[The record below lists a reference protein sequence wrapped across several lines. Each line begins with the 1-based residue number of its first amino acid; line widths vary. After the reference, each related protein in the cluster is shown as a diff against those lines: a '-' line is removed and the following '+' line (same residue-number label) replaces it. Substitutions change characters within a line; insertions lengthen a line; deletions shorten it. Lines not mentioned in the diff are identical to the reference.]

1 MFGPHCYFLF
11 LTSAAV
17 VTALSPQQISSYT
30 EHCKRSSPKF
40 NKCMKNALQLF
51 VNDLNKDIIDGE
63 TLDPWVMPE
72 LPLIY
77 DAGVSEKMS
86 VTLLGVSLHGLS
98 NLIVKNVRSNLK
110 DKTKLRME
118 IDLYDNLMY
127 FNGNY
132 SAELSSNTEVPITAE
147 GSFNIT
153 LVDLKGTLLLKGR
166 TVKRNNLDYLQIDRA
181 SIKPDVGNLYIDVV
195 GENDPYPELTAL
207 VMSLVNQ
214 CWRLVYYEALPLI
227 EEGLDEIIRSY
238 MDEAISNIPF
248 DTIVPA

>member
-1 MFGPHCYFLF
+1 MFGLYYNFLF

-17 VTALSPQQISSYT
+17 ITALSPQQISSYS

-51 VNDLNKDIIDGE
+51 VNDLNKDVIDGE
-63 TLDPWVMPE
+63 TFDPWVMPE

-77 DAGVSEKMS
+77 DAGASDKMS

-98 NLIVKNVRSNLK
+98 NLVIKNVRSNLK

-118 IDLYDNLMY
+118 IDLFNNLMY

-132 SAELSSNTEVPITAE
+132 SAELTSNTEVPVAAE
-147 GSFNIT
+147 GTFNIT
-153 LVDLKGTLLLKGR
+153 LVDLKGTLILKGR
-166 TVKRNNLDYLQIDRA
+166 TVKRNNVDYLQIDRA
-181 SIKPDVGNLYIDVV
+181 SIKPELGNLYIDVV

-214 CWRLVYYEALPLI
+214 YWRLVYFEALPII

-238 MDEAISNIPF
+238 VDQALSNIPF
-248 DTIVPA
+248 DIIVPA